1 MGEGLIQAQVMAA
14 RIGCLRMTVEQLK
27 TLHGSVE
34 RASGLPAR
42 SQWDRTAAA
51 HAEIFGLLADV
62 ADDPVLAPVLSGGA
76 GSVHP

>member
-1 MGEGLIQAQVMAA
+1 MDEGQIRAQVMAA
-14 RIGCLRMTVEQLK
+14 RIACLRMTAEQLK

-42 SQWDRTAAA
+42 SRWDRTAAA

-62 ADDPVLAPVLSGGA
+62 ADNPVLSGGA
-76 GSVHP
+76 

>member
-1 MGEGLIQAQVMAA
+1 MDEGLIQAQVMAA
-14 RIGCLRMTVEQLK
+14 RIACLRMTVEQLK

-42 SQWDRTAAA
+42 CQWDCKAAA

-62 ADDPVLAPVLSGGA
+62 AGDPVLAPVLSDGA